1 MNEVLS
7 YLLQQA
13 AVVVFMGLV
22 IWTQQ
27 KEKNELKE
35 DNRKL
40 AKDNTDSMLLL
51 ANNNAQEV
59 KELNGNAINLTTSS
73 IEAIT
78 ENSVAVNA
86 LHTIVKELKGDLK

>member
-59 KELNGNAINLTTSS
+59 KELNSNAINLTTSS